1 MDPMLLMLLASIAPK
16 LLGGLFGGDEETDPR
31 AARQLAENQRLVE
44 QKQTALPSGY
54 QSPLL
59 GMADMFTM
67 DNLTRMLDAYSGA
80 GFPSGGGWGSPFTA
94 DILKALSSQMPLL
107 LQGVQGQSQTAG
119 KIRRKNAPSNPRA
132 GLYTPSEVGN
142 SYDNYDIPY
151 TPPPAL
157 RRVIKAR

>member
-1 MDPMLLMLLASIAPK
+1 MDPMLMMLLATIAPK
-16 LLGGLFGGDEETDPR
+16 LLGGLFGGGDDEELDPR
-31 AARQLAENQRLVE
+31 ALRENQRLVE

-80 GFPSGGGWGSPFTA
+80 GFPSGGGWGSPFTS

-107 LQGVQGQSQTAG
+107 LQGVQGQSQAAG
-119 KIRRKNAPSNPRA
+119 KIRRKNEPKATTAPKAAS
-132 GLYTPSEVGN
+132 
-142 SYDNYDIPY
+142 SYDKYDVPY
-151 TPPPAL
+151 NPPPAL
-157 RRVIKAR
+157 KRRSGGAERR